1 VEINPYLLV
10 KNGLES
16 IELYKELF
24 GAKVVQHMPFTKEM
38 GAQMGFPDDLDYE
51 NSTMHAELDIDGATV
66 MLSDNPMNKQGSGN
80 VQVYV
85 EFKSKEDLDKLH
97 EKVQKKKFAIIIP
110 YEKTFWGS
118 WFLVFED
125 SNGIG
130 WQCGFTPE
138 E

>member
-1 VEINPYLLV
+1 MKINPYLLV

-38 GAQMGFPDDLDYE
+38 GQEMGFPDDLDYE
-51 NSTMHAELDIDGATV
+51 NTTMHAELDIDGGTI

-80 VQVYV
+80 VQVYMD
-85 EFKSKEDLDKLH
+85 FKSKKDLDKLH
-97 EKVQKKKFAIIIP
+97 EKVQKRNFTLLIP

-118 WFLVFED
+118 WFLSFED

-130 WQCGFTPE
+130 WQCGYDIE